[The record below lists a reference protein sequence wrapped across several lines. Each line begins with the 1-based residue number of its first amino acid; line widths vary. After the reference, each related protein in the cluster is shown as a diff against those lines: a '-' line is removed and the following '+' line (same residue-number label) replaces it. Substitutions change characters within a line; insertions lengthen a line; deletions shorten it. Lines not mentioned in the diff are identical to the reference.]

1 MNETS
6 PIRGAPNVTSIA
18 LSWRSL
24 SPLHQERY
32 MANAIAAIAPPK
44 LWPVNM
50 TRSHELSDASRRYGS
65 SPAISGL
72 CLKTSSH
79 TPDSV
84 VTKTNARAKAIHA
97 AVATDPVASHRSK
110 GTTRKSATYRF
121 RRPTPIRCEG
131 SVFPSIGSVP
141 YHNQLKARKNP

>member
-1 MNETS
+1 
-6 PIRGAPNVTSIA
+6 
-18 LSWRSL
+18 
-24 SPLHQERY
+24 

-50 TRSHELSDASRRYGS
+50 TWSHELSDAIWRYGS
-65 SPAISGL
+65 SPVIFGLSLKISP
-72 CLKTSSH
+72 H

-84 VTKTNARAKAIHA
+84 VTKTNASAIAITA
-97 AVATDPVASHRSK
+97 AIATDPVAGHRSR
-110 GTTRKSATYRF
+110 GATIKSATYRL
-121 RRPTPIRCEG
+121 RRITPIRCEG